1 MRIMERILKRIK
13 TNVIVSAL
21 ICAGLGVILV
31 VWPGLSVQVVCMAIG
46 GVLVLNG
53 LSRLLN
59 FILNRDGSIFSQMN
73 LVMGII
79 ITVIGGWILL
89 QPGTIIA
96 MIPILVGI
104 IIVIH
109 GINNLQQAV
118 SLCQNRYD
126 KWWIALLLGIV
137 TIGFGVLLVFNP
149 FAAVDTL
156 IRFIGLFMIYDGA
169 SDIWIMSRVSRN
181 VKQAR
186 QEMDAL
192 TVDMKEME

>member
-1 MRIMERILKRIK
+1 MRIMERILKKIK

-21 ICAGLGVILV
+21 ICIGLGVILV
-31 VWPGLSVQVVCMAIG
+31 AWPGLSVKVVCMAIG
-46 GVLVLNG
+46 AVLVING
-53 LSRLLN
+53 ISRLLN
-59 FILNRDGSIFSQMN
+59 FIFNRDGSMFSQMN

-109 GINNLQQAV
+109 GINNLQQSV

-126 KWWIALLLGIV
+126 KWWVALLLGII
-137 TIGFGVLLVFNP
+137 TIGFGILLIFNP

-156 IRFIGLFMIYDGA
+156 IRFIGLFLIYDGA
-169 SDIWIMSRVSRN
+169 SDIWIMSRVTRN
-181 VKQAR
+181 VKAAR
-186 QEMDAL
+186 EEMDAL
-192 TVDMKEME
+192 TIDGKEIE

>member
-1 MRIMERILKRIK
+1 MEHILKKIK
-13 TNVIVSAL
+13 TNVIVSAF
-21 ICAGLGVILV
+21 ICIALGVILV
-31 VWPGLSVQVVCMAIG
+31 FWPGLSVKVVCMAIG
-46 GVLVLNG
+46 AVLVING
-53 LSRLLN
+53 ISRLLN
-59 FILNRDGSIFSQMN
+59 FIFGRDGSVFSQMN

-109 GINNLQQAV
+109 GINNLQQSV

-126 KWWIALLLGIV
+126 KWWIALLLGII

-156 IRFIGLFMIYDGA
+156 IRFIGLFLMYDGA

-192 TVDMKEME
+192 TVDGKEIE

>member
-1 MRIMERILKRIK
+1 MKSMERILKRIK
-13 TNVIVSAL
+13 ANVIVSAF
-21 ICAGLGVILV
+21 ICIALGVILV
-31 VWPGLSVQVVCMAIG
+31 AWPGLSVKVVCMAIG
-46 GVLVLNG
+46 AVLVING
-53 LSRLLN
+53 ISRLLN
-59 FILNRDGSIFSQMN
+59 FIFGRDGSVFSQMN

-109 GINNLQQAV
+109 GINNLQQSV
-118 SLCQNRYD
+118 SLCQSQYD
-126 KWWIALLLGIV
+126 KWWVALLLGVI

-156 IRFIGLFMIYDGA
+156 IRFIGLFLIYDGA

-192 TVDMKEME
+192 TVDGKEVE

>member
-1 MRIMERILKRIK
+1 MERILKKIK

-21 ICAGLGVILV
+21 ICVGLGVILV

>member
-1 MRIMERILKRIK
+1 MERILKKIK
-13 TNVIVSAL
+13 TNVIVSAF
-21 ICAGLGVILV
+21 ICIALGVILV
-31 VWPGLSVQVVCMAIG
+31 VWPGLSVKVVCMAIG
-46 GVLVLNG
+46 AVLVING
-53 LSRLLN
+53 ISRLLN
-59 FILNRDGSIFSQMN
+59 FIFGRDGSMFSQMN

-109 GINNLQQAV
+109 GINNLQQSV
-118 SLCQNRYD
+118 SLCQSQYD
-126 KWWIALLLGIV
+126 KWWVALILGII
-137 TIGFGVLLVFNP
+137 TIGFGILLIFNP

-156 IRFIGLFMIYDGA
+156 IRFIGLFLIYDGA
-169 SDIWIMSRVSRN
+169 SDIWIMSRVSKN

-192 TVDMKEME
+192 TVDGKEIE

>member
-1 MRIMERILKRIK
+1 MEHILKKIK
-13 TNVIVSAL
+13 TNVIVSAF
-21 ICAGLGVILV
+21 ICIALGVILV
-31 VWPGLSVQVVCMAIG
+31 FWPGLSVKVVCMAIG
-46 GVLVLNG
+46 AVLVING
-53 LSRLLN
+53 ISRLLN
-59 FILNRDGSIFSQMN
+59 FIFGRDGSVFSQMN

-109 GINNLQQAV
+109 GINNLQQSV

-126 KWWIALLLGIV
+126 KWWIALLLGII

-156 IRFIGLFMIYDGA
+156 IRFIGMFLIYDGA

-192 TVDMKEME
+192 TVDGKEIE